1 MALSETPKQTG
12 DNPPVSDRNN
22 LDDKA
27 ALRAVRQAANRA
39 EREALRQERQAIRQQ
54 EREARRASRVTGKEL
69 PSGARGRAGGEPA
82 AFNILVI
89 AQKGRLAREALLFAA
104 SLRRNAPDW
113 RGRLIIAEPR
123 AEGAWAGADVALTDA
138 ERAALAAFGAEIT
151 PFTAQ
156 HFGQSYPH
164 GNKIEALSVLP
175 AGAPFVF
182 FDSDTIVTGALDRVP
197 FDFSRPSA
205 SMRRTGTWPEPPLYG
220 PDFNAIWKSL
230 YDRFGLD
237 FASTLDL
244 SQPDNHW
251 ERYLYFNAGWFFG
264 ADPHEFGRRM
274 LDWALQIREMPGD
287 ALACQSLDP
296 WLDQIV
302 LPLVV
307 HSLGGGRPGPELS
320 GLDGE
325 ASCHYRNLSLLYAR
339 EADATVALVEELLAD
354 PRIAPVCAEDDA
366 VIRLVLGGEG
376 RGTIR
381 SMFDPASNPPE
392 QPVRHQLKRAGLWF
406 R

>member
-123 AEGAWAGADVALTDA
+123 ADGAWAGADVALTDA

-156 HFGQSYPH
+156 HFGQGYPH

-182 FDSDTIVTGALDRVP
+182 FDSDTLVTGELAELAI
-197 FDFSRPSA
+197 DFSRPTA

-220 PDFNAIWKSL
+220 PGYSDIWRSL

-237 FASTLDL
+237 FASSLDKT
-244 SQPDNHW
+244 QPDEHW
-251 ERYLYFNAGWFFG
+251 ERYLYFNAGWFLGPDPRAFG
-264 ADPHEFGRRM
+264 ERF
-274 LDWALQIREMPGD
+274 LDFALGIRDEPGE
-287 ALACQSLDP
+287 ALACQSVEVL
-296 WLDQIV
+296 LDQV
-302 LPLVV
+302 ALPLVI
-307 HSLGGGRPGPELS
+307 HALGGGRPGPELD
-320 GLDGE
+320 GLDG
-325 ASCHYRNLSLLYAR
+325 AVTCHYRDLALLYAR
-339 EADATVALVEELLAD
+339 EDDRAVNTLEALMRQPPLSD
-354 PRIAPVCAEDDA
+354 RIGDWPMAQDFVVNGVGRDR
-366 VIRLVLGGEG
+366 IRPMFDRSLPLNEG
-376 RGTIR
+376 RTR
-381 SMFDPASNPPE
+381 
-392 QPVRHQLKRAGLWF
+392 QQLKKQGLWK

>member
-22 LDDKA
+22 LNDKA

-69 PSGARGRAGGEPA
+69 PSGARRRAGGEPA

-182 FDSDTIVTGALDRVP
+182 FDSDTLVTGELAELAI
-197 FDFSRPSA
+197 DFSRPTA

-220 PDFNAIWKSL
+220 PGYSDIWRSL

-237 FASTLDL
+237 FPSSLDKT
-244 SQPDNHW
+244 QPDEHW
-251 ERYLYFNAGWFFG
+251 ERYLYFNAGWFLGPDPRAFG
-264 ADPHEFGRRM
+264 ERF
-274 LDWALQIREMPGD
+274 LDFALAIRDEPGE
-287 ALACQSLDP
+287 ALACQSVEVL
-296 WLDQIV
+296 LDQV
-302 LPLVV
+302 ALPLVI
-307 HSLGGGRPGPELS
+307 HALGGGRPGPELD
-320 GLDGE
+320 GLDG
-325 ASCHYRNLSLLYAR
+325 AVTCHYRDLALLYAR
-339 EADATVALVEELLAD
+339 EDDRAVNTLEALMRQPPLSD
-354 PRIAPVCAEDDA
+354 RIGDWPMAQDFVVNGVGRDR
-366 VIRLVLGGEG
+366 IRPMFDRSLPLNEG
-376 RGTIR
+376 RTR
-381 SMFDPASNPPE
+381 
-392 QPVRHQLKRAGLWF
+392 QQLKKQGLWK

>member
-1 MALSETPKQTG
+1 M
-12 DNPPVSDRNN
+12 
-22 LDDKA
+22 
-27 ALRAVRQAANRA
+27 RQAANRA

-123 AEGAWAGADVALTDA
+123 ADGAWAGADVALTDA

-156 HFGQSYPH
+156 HFGQGYPH

-182 FDSDTIVTGALDRVP
+182 FDSDTLVTGELAELAI
-197 FDFSRPSA
+197 DFSRPTA

-220 PDFNAIWKSL
+220 PGYSDIWRSL

-237 FASTLDL
+237 FASSLDKT
-244 SQPDNHW
+244 QPDEHW
-251 ERYLYFNAGWFFG
+251 ERYLYFNAGWFLGPDPRAFG
-264 ADPHEFGRRM
+264 ERF
-274 LDWALQIREMPGD
+274 LDFALGIRDEPGE
-287 ALACQSLDP
+287 ALACQSVEVL
-296 WLDQIV
+296 LDQV
-302 LPLVV
+302 ALPLVI
-307 HSLGGGRPGPELS
+307 HALGGGRPGPELD
-320 GLDGE
+320 GLDG
-325 ASCHYRNLSLLYAR
+325 AVTCHYRDLALLYAR
-339 EADATVALVEELLAD
+339 EDDRAVNTLEALMRQPPLSD
-354 PRIAPVCAEDDA
+354 RIGDWPMAQDFVVNGVGRDR
-366 VIRLVLGGEG
+366 IRPMFDRSLPLNEG
-376 RGTIR
+376 RTR
-381 SMFDPASNPPE
+381 
-392 QPVRHQLKRAGLWF
+392 QQLKKQGLWK

>member
-1 MALSETPKQTG
+1 VALSETPKQTG

-22 LDDKA
+22 LNDKA

-69 PSGARGRAGGEPA
+69 PSGARRRAGGEPA

-182 FDSDTIVTGALDRVP
+182 FDSDTLVTGELAELAI
-197 FDFSRPSA
+197 DFSRPTA

-220 PDFNAIWKSL
+220 PGYSDIWRSL

-237 FASTLDL
+237 FPSSLDKT
-244 SQPDNHW
+244 QPDEHW
-251 ERYLYFNAGWFFG
+251 ERYLYFNAGWFLGPDPRAFG
-264 ADPHEFGRRM
+264 ERF
-274 LDWALQIREMPGD
+274 LDFALAIRDEPGE
-287 ALACQSLDP
+287 ALACQSVEVL
-296 WLDQIV
+296 LDQV
-302 LPLVV
+302 ALPLVI
-307 HSLGGGRPGPELS
+307 HALGGGRPGPELD
-320 GLDGE
+320 GLDG
-325 ASCHYRNLSLLYAR
+325 AVTCHYRDLALLYAR
-339 EADATVALVEELLAD
+339 EDDRAVNTLEALMRQPPLSD
-354 PRIAPVCAEDDA
+354 RIGDWPMAQDFVVNGVGRDR
-366 VIRLVLGGEG
+366 IRPMFDRSLPLNEG
-376 RGTIR
+376 RTR
-381 SMFDPASNPPE
+381 
-392 QPVRHQLKRAGLWF
+392 QQLKKQGLWK